1 MLRILLEA
9 TFSILKG
16 FLLDNQLQGCQ
27 FVKESVHRNEII
39 TTIMIEVFSYLFI
52 MIEVLSYLF
61 IINIGA

>member
-16 FLLDNQLQGCQ
+16 FLLDTQLQGCQ

-39 TTIMIEVFSYLFI
+39 TTIMIEV
-52 MIEVLSYLF
+52 LSYLF